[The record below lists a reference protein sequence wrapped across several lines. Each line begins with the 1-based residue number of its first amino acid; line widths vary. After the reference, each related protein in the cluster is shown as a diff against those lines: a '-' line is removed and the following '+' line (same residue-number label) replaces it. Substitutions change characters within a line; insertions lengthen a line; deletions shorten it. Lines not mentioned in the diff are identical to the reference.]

1 MNIVKSVKLR
11 KSHKIDIKYK
21 FNITSMAVWI
31 MKTVGRESDYWGYN
45 IFSRIVLF
53 SRQVFKI

>member
-1 MNIVKSVKLR
+1 
-11 KSHKIDIKYK
+11 
-21 FNITSMAVWI
+21 MAVWI

-45 IFSRIVLF
+45 IFSHIVLF